1 MAESTEKKGL
11 FTKLKGF
18 FKNLKTEFKKI
29 SWPTKSQLVK
39 NTILVLVVSLILGA
53 FIWLIDFGAKELIG
67 LISNIGA

>member
-1 MAESTEKKGL
+1 MAESTEKKNL

-29 SWPTKSQLVK
+29 TWPTKTQLLKSTLV
-39 NTILVLVVSLILGA
+39 VLVISLILGA

-67 LISNIGA
+67 LINGI